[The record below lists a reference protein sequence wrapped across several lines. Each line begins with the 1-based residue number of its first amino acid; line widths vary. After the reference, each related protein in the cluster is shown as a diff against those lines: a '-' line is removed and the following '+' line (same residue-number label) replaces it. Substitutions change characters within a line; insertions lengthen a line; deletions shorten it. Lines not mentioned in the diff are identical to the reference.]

1 MARRSAM
8 RALILRISPFRDDP
22 QVSATIVEPIP
33 VNVVTL
39 AAVAHSRHSEQLA
52 VQRDDGQLPVNHLA
66 AFGVPVVEAPDPL
79 TGPFGIGG
87 VHRGVPDN
95 GHVVARKNRNQRG
108 AIRLH
113 DRRQRRSPSHA
124 ARLGAERTLVNARRR
139 LLARASAGQA
149 DDGKARRILSGH
161 RSHSFGVA
169 PRAVASSAGASELYQ
184 SPPFSRV
191 MRYAYRHETCANRHA
206 TGG

>member
-1 MARRSAM
+1 MARRSTM
-8 RALILRISPFRDDP
+8 RALVLRIPTFRDDP
-22 QVSATIVEPIP
+22 QVSATIVEPIT
-33 VNVVTL
+33 VNVVAL

-66 AFGVPVVEAPDPL
+66 SFGVPVVEAPDPL
-79 TGPFGIGG
+79 TGPFGIGS

-95 GHVVARKNRNQRG
+95 GYVVARKNRDQRG

-113 DRRQRRSPSHA
+113 DRRQRRAPSHA
-124 ARLGAERTLVNARRR
+124 ARLGAERPFQDARRR
-139 LLARASAGQA
+139 LPNGDSARQTCNMY
-149 DDGKARRILSGH
+149 GH
-161 RSHSFGVA
+161 RWLTSSGVA